1 MAARI
6 PVYEDFKQQF
16 LKFFKT
22 KGTLRIDPEQT
33 TMSNSGVNSASFDNS
48 KSIFQLG
55 KKAYMGYYIQ
65 KITGLN
71 FLVESNKPGTLKYI
85 TDYRKDVITLDFL
98 EDVSL
103 SVGTLT
109 HLYKL
114 LYWSK
119 PNGKGI
125 YEVGTCAGNIEFDL
139 NGRRTGTNPP
149 DLLAGTP
156 TILFIGDSMVAG
168 FEVDGDKT
176 MAAYARKEFLK
187 KGISVRV
194 INGGVRGYNV
204 L

>member
-1 MAARI
+1 MNTKERTYIVLMVLITVAITGVLSEIIYRY
-6 PVYEDFKQQF
+6 VEKLREERH
-16 LKFFKT
+16 LKINRQ
-22 KGTLRIDPEQT
+22 GHYR
-33 TMSNSGVNSASFDNS
+33 
-48 KSIFQLG
+48 
-55 KKAYMGYYIQ
+55 AYYTDYYIRNSYA
-65 KITGLN
+65 GWRN
-71 FLVESNKPGTLKYI
+71 
-85 TDYRKDVITLDFL
+85 
-98 EDVSL
+98 
-103 SVGTLT
+103 
-109 HLYKL
+109 
-114 LYWSK
+114 K